1 MIVSMLFSKT
11 RAKIKN
17 RATQL
22 LVLSGNH
29 PRRAATSPRM
39 YTAKDWRYV
48 LLETRYALKD
58 KKIPLLAAG
67 TAFYASLA
75 FFPLLAATI
84 AVIAHTVNYDEL
96 NKALMAIKIYFPID
110 IAALIGS
117 QLRDAYEYN
126 VRNIV
131 VAAIALIIG
140 LYSATRAMSTLISS
154 VHTAYE
160 KVEVRSKARQFALS
174 LLMSLVAIILLAI
187 VLIIVLVD
195 DTALMRLGIDSFL
208 SESLPILRWVILT
221 VIIAVSLAIFYRVAP
236 SNHDPH
242 WKWVSWGACIAS
254 VIWLAGT
261 TLFFL
266 YAKLITMYS
275 NIYSVFGSVI
285 VLLIWLNLSAFVILL
300 GAQIN
305 HQLEL
310 RTTRRTSK

>member
-1 MIVSMLFSKT
+1 MIVSMLFSKVRT
-11 RAKIKN
+11 NIKN
-17 RATQL
+17 RIVKL
-22 LVLSGNH
+22 FVISGNH

-58 KKIPLLAAG
+58 KKISLLAAG

-84 AVIAHTVNYDEL
+84 AIIAHTVDYDEL
-96 NKALMAIKIYFPID
+96 NKALVAIKMYFPID

-117 QLRDAYEYN
+117 QLRNAYDYN
-126 VRNIV
+126 VRNIIVAV
-131 VAAIALIIG
+131 VALLIG

-154 VHTAYE
+154 VNTAYE
-160 KVEVRSKARQFALS
+160 KVEMRSKKRKFALS
-174 LLMSLVAIILLAI
+174 LLLSVVAIVLLAI

-195 DTALMRLGIDSFL
+195 DTALMQLGLGSFL

-221 VIIAVSLAIFYRVAP
+221 VIIAGSLALFYRVAP

-305 HQLEL
+305 HQLEQ